1 MTRKRRNAWACARLI
16 GALGALIL
24 ATGLGAGEAAAQRLT
39 PEERAAILASETP
52 EEKEERETRR
62 KCAAAACGTLRNK
75 RPDTGELTCP
85 IRKTWRKEVLN
96 KIMGRAKVSWP
107 WGNARCAGDLKI
119 DRAVLVQAVSGA
131 DYEAKFDKHELTC
144 QIDLEKEK
152 YTMKVQ
158 LTPKVTFKDGKAV
171 KAAMQWGDIDA
182 PTLAKT
188 ALWSITAADN
198 QLGVLQGTIVEDIN
212 EFITAKCDEV
222 KPEWEGK

>member
-1 MTRKRRNAWACARLI
+1 MARMVWTCAWAAGAALVASTMCA
-16 GALGALIL
+16 GKAS
-24 ATGLGAGEAAAQRLT
+24 AQKLT
-39 PEERAAILASETP
+39 PEEKAAILASETP

-62 KCAAAACGTLRNK
+62 QCAIAACGTLRNK
-75 RPDTGELTCP
+75 RPDTGTLACSV
-85 IRKTWRKEVLN
+85 RKTWRKEALN
-96 KIMGRAKVSWP
+96 KMMNRAKVSWP
-107 WGNARCAGDLKI
+107 WGNARCAGELKI

-131 DYEAKFDKHELTC
+131 EFEAKFDKHELKC
-144 QIDLEKEK
+144 EIDLEKEK

-171 KAAMQWGDIDA
+171 KAVMNWGDVEA

-212 EFITAKCDEV
+212 EFITTKCDEV
-222 KPEWEGK
+222 KSEWEGK